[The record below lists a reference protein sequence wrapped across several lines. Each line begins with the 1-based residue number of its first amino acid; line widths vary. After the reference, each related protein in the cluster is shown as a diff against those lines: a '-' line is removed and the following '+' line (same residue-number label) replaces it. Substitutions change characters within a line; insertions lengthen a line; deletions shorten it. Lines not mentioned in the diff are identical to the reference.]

1 MGDARRR
8 LLGGTL
14 IRAQPRPLILFPEHP
29 VSLSPAD
36 LTRVTVNVFPGGFNW
51 PSFVAQSE
59 GFFARESLA
68 VELLPTPNSI
78 AQMTGL
84 ATGAFDIAMTA
95 FDNIVAYVE
104 GQGEAPIGPQPDFFA
119 FMGSD
124 SGFLSLVATP
134 DVAEIGDL
142 AHRVLSVDARTTGY
156 AFVLLEMMRRAGFPE
171 ETLTI
176 EKVGG
181 MVQRYGALLE
191 KRQAA
196 TLLSAPYNILARRH
210 GLTQLAHAVDSIGPY
225 QGNVAAARRGWAE
238 ANSGTVT
245 AFIRAY
251 AAAIAWLY
259 VPDNR
264 ARAIAVLR
272 ANVEMD
278 ETLAQETYDELLDPA
293 RGFFKEASVDRTGM
307 ATVLALRSR
316 YGVPAKHLDDPA
328 RYYDPQFYESALAMA
343 EAESSAPA
351 G

>member
-1 MGDARRR
+1 M
-8 LLGGTL
+8 
-14 IRAQPRPLILFPEHP
+14 
-29 VSLSPAD
+29 SLPSTA

-51 PSFVAQSE
+51 PSFVGQSE
-59 GFFARESLA
+59 GFFAREGLS

-95 FDNIVAYVE
+95 IDNIVAYVE

-134 DVAEIGDL
+134 DITQIAEL
-142 AHRVLSVDARTTGY
+142 APRILSVDARTTGY
-156 AFVLLEMMRRAGFPE
+156 AFVLLEMMRRAGFAE

-181 MVQRYGALLE
+181 MVQRYHALLE
-191 KRQAA
+191 NRQAA
-196 TLLSAPYNILARRH
+196 TLLSAPYNILARRQ
-210 GLTQLAHAVDSIGPY
+210 GLTQLAHAVDLIGPY
-225 QGNVAAARRGWAE
+225 QGNVAAARRSWAE
-238 ANSGTVT
+238 ANPQIVT
-245 AFIRAY
+245 GFIRAY
-251 AAAIAWLY
+251 DAAITWLY

-264 ARAIAVLR
+264 ARAIEILR
-272 ANVEMD
+272 AHVEMD
-278 ETLAQETYDELLDPA
+278 AELAQETYDELLDPV
-293 RGFFKEASVDRTGM
+293 RGFFRGAQVDLAGI

-316 YGVPAKHLDDPA
+316 YGLPPKSLDDPA
-328 RYYDPQFYESALAMA
+328 RYYDPSFHDAALAPGAA
-343 EAESSAPA
+343 ERPSKA